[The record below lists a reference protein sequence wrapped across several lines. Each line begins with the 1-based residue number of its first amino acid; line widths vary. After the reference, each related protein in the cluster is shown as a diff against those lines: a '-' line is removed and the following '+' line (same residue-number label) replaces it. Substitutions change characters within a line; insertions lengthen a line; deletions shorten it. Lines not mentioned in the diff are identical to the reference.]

1 MKTITITG
9 QWLNTL
15 PLPHTRPYVVGRI
28 FKLAEANGWTVR
40 LAGGH
45 WEQ

>member
-15 PLPHTRPYVVGRI
+15 PLPHTRPYMVGRI
-28 FKLAEANGWTVR
+28 FQLAKERHWTVR
-40 LAGGH
+40 IAGEH